1 MKYIMLLM
9 VMLCGLFGCSN
20 GEEVAQEST
29 PTIKHE
35 FTIEEK
41 QKWEELEKDFTQVF
55 GEKLVS
61 CDIDENKVVIHSSLG
76 LALPSDD
83 QDLIVTDKN
92 GDKYSLFYAKAITTL
107 ANSILMEHGNGDA
120 KVVIEL
126 GDIEDA
132 NVVGYYDG
140 TTVDW
145 K

>member
-1 MKYIMLLM
+1 M
-9 VMLCGLFGCSN
+9 
-20 GEEVAQEST
+20 
-29 PTIKHE
+29 
-35 FTIEEK
+35 
-41 QKWEELEKDFTQVF
+41 F

-107 ANSILMEHGNGDA
+107 ASSILMEHGNGDA